1 MEQFICCNTTW
12 LILLNKLRS
21 QFRIQMMSYVRI
33 VNVSNVSNW
42 AQTNVFQKS
51 IPCGR
56 KQSEFNRVL
65 LKYILNNTS
74 LLYSCPESGSYV
86 PLTEVMTE
94 KSTGFQRQSTL
105 WFHWLLIKNK
115 HNIILGNECQQ
126 SVSFCRV

>member
-51 IPCGR
+51 IPWGR